1 MFASHIF
8 MKVCAMPPYCPEI
21 ERGLLLMYSLKSHQ
35 DFWQISRNLYI
46 RYLGTETSNDTPTA
60 NRKSAGLKLGGLDW
74 MAESLEVGL
83 MKPPIFW
90 GVKFRWLAS

>member
-21 ERGLLLMYSLKSHQ
+21 ERGLLLMYSLESHQ

-46 RYLGTETSNDTPTA
+46 RYLGTETS

-83 MKPPIFW
+83 MKAPIFL